1 MQSRCLCRLAAA
13 AMVCLAV
20 PASAQQAAPPPA
32 VLVQPAES
40 RAIAQQAEFV
50 GRADALEKVEIR
62 ARVRGFLGSRLFKD
76 GDPVKKDQVIFTIE
90 KEPFEAAVD
99 QKKAALA
106 SAQATFT
113 NADMQ
118 LQRGTELTRTGAMP
132 PAQLDQR
139 RADRDRAKAS
149 ILEAEAALRAAEIEL
164 SYTEIKSPID
174 GRIGRAAVSP
184 GNLIG
189 PDSGVLVSVVQEDPM
204 QVLFSVSQR
213 EMLEARRAA
222 ESTGALLARIKL
234 ADGSIYPET
243 GRLDFI
249 DVQANPQTDGQ
260 LVRATFPNAK
270 EDLVTGQT
278 VRVII
283 EEKAGAQT
291 VVIPQA
297 AVAIDQTGPYVFI
310 VGADNVVEQ
319 RQVRLGAARDGM
331 MPVETGVKAG
341 ERVVIQGQQR
351 IRAGI
356 KVTPQPA
363 SAPAG

>member
-1 MQSRCLCRLAAA
+1 MQSRCLSRLAMAA
-13 AMVCLAV
+13 AMICLAM
-20 PASAQQAAPPPA
+20 PASAQQTAPPPA

-40 RAIAQQAEFV
+40 RAITLQAEFV

-76 GDPVKKDQVIFTIE
+76 GELVKKEQVIFTIE
-90 KEPFEAAVD
+90 KEPFEATVD
-99 QKKAALA
+99 QRKAQLA
-106 SAQATFT
+106 SAQATFN
-113 NADMQ
+113 NADIQ

-149 ILEAEAALRAAEIEL
+149 ILEAEAALRLAEIEL

-204 QVLFSVSQR
+204 EVLFSVSQR
-213 EMLEARRAA
+213 EMLEARRGTDSP
-222 ESTGALLARIKL
+222 ETLLARIKL
-234 ADGSIYPET
+234 SDGSIYPEI
-243 GRLDFI
+243 GHLDFV

-260 LVRATFPNAK
+260 IVRAMFPNPK

-283 EEKAGAQT
+283 EQKAGEQT

-297 AVAIDQTGPYVFI
+297 AIAIDQTGSYVFI

-319 RQVRLGAARDGM
+319 RQVRLGAAA
-331 MPVETGVKAG
+331 TA
-341 ERVVIQGQQR
+341 
-351 IRAGI
+351 
-356 KVTPQPA
+356 
-363 SAPAG
+363 

>member
-1 MQSRCLCRLAAA
+1 MQSRCLFRLAAA

-62 ARVRGFLGSRLFKD
+62 ARVRGFLGSRLFTD

-283 EEKAGAQT
+283 EEKAGAQND
-291 VVIPQA
+291 PA
-297 AVAIDQTGPYVFI
+297 GRRRDRP
-310 VGADNVVEQ
+310 DRPLRLHRRR
-319 RQVRLGAARDGM
+319 RQCGRTAPSPPRRRPRRHDAGRDG
-331 MPVETGVKAG
+331 
-341 ERVVIQGQQR
+341 RQGR
-351 IRAGI
+351 RARGHSGSAAHSGRHQGD
-356 KVTPQPA
+356 TAAA